1 MLLILQLY
9 ELERTVNPALEYT
22 QNNTGLI
29 SGTAYVVYS
38 VSEDTAGN
46 LQTTVNTLNVT
57 TSSVAVPS
65 INNDTI

>member
-9 ELERTVNPALEYT
+9 ELERLHANPALEYT

-29 SGTAYVVYS
+29 SGFACVVYS

-46 LQTTVNTLNVT
+46 KLQ
-57 TSSVAVPS
+57 
-65 INNDTI
+65 